1 MSRVKNVVPLPSEK
15 KNDLN
20 LKLFAMLFYVF
31 VAALLTRS
39 GQPGEDGLFTL
50 MILGV
55 LFNFMV
61 RQRIYR
67 TRYFRD
73 NKVILIILLVIMMVV
88 YPYLVILSWGMAGL
102 FWLLVGRSG
111 REAPYFLKF
120 HMLTALIFNFFLLM
134 PYLILR
140 AVLVMVAQGLALL
153 HLSGAG
159 QVLVQMAT
167 MYLPLFVVGLT
178 WGATVWLSI
187 SVLMGR
193 TPYLPVVTDN
203 VRSLA

>member
-1 MSRVKNVVPLPSEK
+1 MSRFKNVVPFPSEK
-15 KNDLN
+15 KNDFN

-31 VAALLTRS
+31 VAYLLTQ
-39 GQPGEDGLFTL
+39 GKPLGEDGLFIL

-67 TRYFRD
+67 TSYFRD
-73 NKVILIILLVIMMVV
+73 NRVILGILLVLFAVL
-88 YPYLVILSWGMAGL
+88 YPLFVILGLGMAGL
-102 FWLLVGRSG
+102 FWLLVGRTG

-120 HMLTALIFNFFLLM
+120 HMLTALIFSFFLLM
-134 PYLILR
+134 PTLILR
-140 AVLVMVAQGLALL
+140 AVLVMVAQALVLAQLV
-153 HLSGAG
+153 GAG
-159 QVLVQMAT
+159 QVLNKMAV
-167 MYLPLFVVGLT
+167 LQVPLLLT
-178 WGATVWLSI
+178 GVIWGATLWLSI